1 MPERQTSV
9 AQGRPD
15 AYEQLLREIALTKEN
30 FETRLDAIDKATS
43 LLQSRADRV
52 PQIETV
58 AENLHGLKE
67 LNEEKFASIA
77 LQFKERDARLEQTTI
92 DSKAAIEAALE
103 AAKEA
108 AGKTE
113 VGLTKQIDA
122 IAANQA
128 VMVNALH
135 DKIDDMKTR
144 ITAIES
150 RTEGLQNAKKEQQ
163 TDSTY
168 IWGIIFGLGGFLVA
182 VAAVVVTIVK

>member
-77 LQFKERDARLEQTTI
+77 LQFKERDARLEQTTM

-128 VMVNALH
+128 VTVNALH

>member
-58 AENLHGLKE
+58 AENLRGLKE

-77 LQFKERDARLEQTTI
+77 LQFKERDARLEQTTM

-128 VMVNALH
+128 VTVNALH

>member
-67 LNEEKFASIA
+67 LTEEKFASIA